1 MASDFQLTFGAL
13 LAHDSD
19 SWQTF
24 RRVLCTETNKMPERE
39 DLGFLEQQ
47 SLFKLEEKITTCICS
62 TQNLSA
68 GAKWVAE
75 GSNDGT
81 MGGSTTTMGAK

>member
-1 MASDFQLTFGAL
+1 MIEPYLDLTTTKL
-13 LAHDSD
+13 V
-19 SWQTF
+19 
-24 RRVLCTETNKMPERE
+24 RRILRILSNCFSNFAK
-39 DLGFLEQQ
+39 
-47 SLFKLEEKITTCICS
+47 KITTCICS

-81 MGGSTTTMGAK
+81 LGGSTTTIMGAK